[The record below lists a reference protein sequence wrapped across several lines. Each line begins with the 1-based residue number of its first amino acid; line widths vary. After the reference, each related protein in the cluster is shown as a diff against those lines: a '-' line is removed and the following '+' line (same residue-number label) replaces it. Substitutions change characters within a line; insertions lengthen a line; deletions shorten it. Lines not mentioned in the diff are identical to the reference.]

1 MRTFAF
7 ECHIV
12 VAQLCL
18 TLCNPMDCSTP
29 GSPVLQQLPEFAQT
43 HIHWVPDAIQPSHP
57 LSPPS
62 PRVLKLSQHQGLFS
76 ESAAH
81 IRGPKYWSFSF
92 STSPSSE
99 YWRLIPVRMDW
110 FDLLAVQ
117 RTLKSFLQHH
127 NLKVSVL
134 QHSAFF
140 MVQLLHLCM
149 STGKNITLCW
159 APLSFDYK
167 DKYVGKW
174 IALRIW

>member
-1 MRTFAF
+1 MTPRTAAHQAPSRSPSPGI
-7 ECHIV
+7 CSD
-12 VAQLCL
+12 LCPLSWWCYL
-18 TLCNPMDCSTP
+18 TIS
-29 GSPVLQQLPEFAQT
+29 
-43 HIHWVPDAIQPSHP
+43 P

-62 PRVLKLSQHQGLFS
+62 PRALNLSQHQGLFS
-76 ESAAH
+76 ESVAC

-92 STSPSSE
+92 STNPSSE
-99 YWRLIPVRMDW
+99 YSRLISIRMDG

-140 MVQLLHLCM
+140 MFQLLHLCM
-149 STGKNITLCW
+149 TTGKTIALCQ

-167 DKYVGKW
+167 DKYAGKW

>member
-1 MRTFAF
+1 
-7 ECHIV
+7 
-12 VAQLCL
+12 
-18 TLCNPMDCSTP
+18 MDCSTP
-29 GSPVLQQLPEFAQT
+29 GSRILHQLPEFAQT

-62 PRVLKLSQHQGLFS
+62 PRALNLSQHQGLFS
-76 ESAAH
+76 ESVAC

-92 STSPSSE
+92 STNPSSE
-99 YWRLIPVRMDW
+99 YSRLISIRMDG

-134 QHSAFF
+134 QHSAFVMF
-140 MVQLLHLCM
+140 QLLHLCM
-149 STGKNITLCW
+149 TTGKTIALCQ

-167 DKYVGKW
+167 DKYAGKW